1 MAPEAAAPKKY
12 AFRQRY
18 TKHNYSLLEGDAD
31 EEESDDDEVVTPA
44 MTAATAAGLDASVM
58 SLMEE
63 RDFAHV
69 TKGGSGKTAQ
79 YLSVRCARARNP
91 KPDRR
96 ERTTERNNK
105 KIKNGVN
112 TLVSLLPSLARS
124 HRSACP
130 LPPPSPPF

>member
-31 EEESDDDEVVTPA
+31 EDESDEDDEVVTPA
-44 MTAATAAGLDASVM
+44 MTAAAAAGLDASVL

-79 YLSVRCARARNP
+79 YLSVRCAGARNP
-91 KPDRR
+91 KPDR
-96 ERTTERNNK
+96 ERAQRSGNNK
-105 KIKNGVN
+105 NENGVK
-112 TLVSLLPSLARS
+112 TFYS
-124 HRSACP
+124 
-130 LPPPSPPF
+130 